1 MQELNNIVDNIKNK
15 NLEKALKLCDL
26 YENNKNKH
34 IILNFR
40 GVIFHLKNNLDLAKI
55 NFINAIKVN
64 EQYEDPIKNL
74 CILLLKKKLFKD
86 FLFYAK
92 KLVDIDKLNPDY
104 NFQLAFAFE
113 LNDQLDDSLKYYEIC
128 SKFQKNKKK
137 ALNNIGSIYLKKKK
151 LKIALSYF
159 LQASEIEE
167 DETIINN
174 IFKCYVE
181 LRDQDNTKIY
191 FEKAKKINEN
201 NLEFLF
207 NKVKYLILKNEIENA
222 ILILNKNRDETK
234 FLITLIRL
242 LYNIGKSNEAENII
256 DQIKEKNLNN
266 PYFYNFYS
274 LRLLSDGNFD
284 EGWKYYEKRNEKKI
298 NYFKD
303 IKEWSGEEIGSKN
316 IVVFSEQGLG
326 DCIQFSKYLIPL
338 TKISNHVT
346 FVVQSNI
353 RKLFRREI
361 KNLSID
367 IIENCKDKKFD
378 LKITLGSIIRF
389 FYKEKIK
396 DNLIIQNYE
405 SNIEW
410 KNKLSKSKLNIG
422 LVWSGSFNG
431 TNEPYRS
438 IPLSSLKK
446 ILSLNANFYCL
457 QNEIW
462 ERDHKFFKSSNLI
475 NFGKYKLDEIAS
487 IVKNLDLVI
496 TVDTSLLHLAAS
508 LNIKTWALICLNPD
522 WRWSEFNKINPYN
535 NLEIFR
541 QKKFN
546 DWSDS
551 INEIY
556 KKLKTKIELNQKK
569 LNFDNN

>member
-338 TKISNHVT
+338 TKITNHVT

-569 LNFDNN
+569 LKFDNN

>member
-1 MQELNNIVDNIKNK
+1 M
-15 NLEKALKLCDL
+15 
-26 YENNKNKH
+26 
-34 IILNFR
+34 
-40 GVIFHLKNNLDLAKI
+40 
-55 NFINAIKVN
+55 
-64 EQYEDPIKNL
+64 
-74 CILLLKKKLFKD
+74 
-86 FLFYAK
+86 
-92 KLVDIDKLNPDY
+92 
-104 NFQLAFAFE
+104 
-113 LNDQLDDSLKYYEIC
+113 
-128 SKFQKNKKK
+128 
-137 ALNNIGSIYLKKKK
+137 
-151 LKIALSYF
+151 
-159 LQASEIEE
+159 
-167 DETIINN
+167 
-174 IFKCYVE
+174 
-181 LRDQDNTKIY
+181 
-191 FEKAKKINEN
+191 
-201 NLEFLF
+201 
-207 NKVKYLILKNEIENA
+207 
-222 ILILNKNRDETK
+222 
-234 FLITLIRL
+234 
-242 LYNIGKSNEAENII
+242 
-256 DQIKEKNLNN
+256 
-266 PYFYNFYS
+266 
-274 LRLLSDGNFD
+274 
-284 EGWKYYEKRNEKKI
+284 
-298 NYFKD
+298 
-303 IKEWSGEEIGSKN
+303 
-316 IVVFSEQGLG
+316 G

-569 LNFDNN
+569 LKFDNN

>member
-569 LNFDNN
+569 LKFDNN